1 MSYTT
6 VTQCGNDHSA
16 WLKSLDFYDEEFSI
30 LENRLVEI
38 VKKNNGQEAMAGVE
52 HFQNQFIVQRNN
64 IDELMHSI
72 KEHAGKVASDS
83 QAHAGKIESGLVDEH
98 NSLHEQ
104 FDIFEKIVKDL
115 RLEFN
120 LFLSKWM

>member
-6 VTQCGNDHSA
+6 VTQCGNDHST
-16 WLKSLDFYDEEFSI
+16 WLKSLDFYDEEFDI

-38 VKKNNGQEAMAGVE
+38 VKKNNGHEAMAGVE

-83 QAHAGKIESGLVDEH
+83 QAHAGRMESVLVDEH
-98 NSLHEQ
+98 NNLHEQ

-120 LFLSKWM
+120 LFLAKWM

>member
-6 VTQCGNDHSA
+6 VSQCGNDHSA
-16 WLKSLDFYDEEFSI
+16 WLKSLDFYDEEFDI
-30 LENRLVEI
+30 LENRLVGI

-72 KEHAGKVASDS
+72 KEHDAKVAADVKV
-83 QAHAGKIESGLVDEH
+83 HAGKIETELVNEH
-98 NSLHEQ
+98 NRLHEQ
-104 FDIFEKIVKDL
+104 VDTFEKIVKDL
-115 RLEFN
+115 RQEFN
-120 LFLSKWM
+120 SFLSRWI